1 MFQFGTI
8 IAAVLLTVPISI
20 ASAQFESDLEEDK
33 DTVEVGDPNRPTLYS
48 KVGMGIAGGA
58 GVSGFT
64 DSSMNDVADVAGA
77 WEARLVVGTRTY
89 LAGEV
94 AYVGS
99 AQDVTITGLDS
110 SAYLLSNGLQGAV
123 RANFI
128 PEGMW
133 QPYVVVGAAWRRY
146 NVENKDVNTSSMR
159 NEDDVL
165 EVPFGAGLSFRTDGL
180 LLDARLMARP
190 AVDADLLGD
199 QAELHTLDGKLTAGW
214 EF

>member
-1 MFQFGTI
+1 MFQFGTT

-20 ASAQFESDLEEDK
+20 VSAQFESDLEEAEDAR
-33 DTVEVGDPNRPTLYS
+33 EVGDPHKPTLYS
-48 KVGMGIAGGA
+48 DIGMGIAGGA

-89 LAGEV
+89 FAGEV
-94 AYVGS
+94 GYVGS
-99 AQDVTITGLDS
+99 AQDVTIIGLDS
-110 SAYLLSNGLQGAV
+110 SAYLLSNGLQGSV

-128 PEGMW
+128 PDGMW
-133 QPYVVVGAAWRRY
+133 QPYAVVGAAWRRY
-146 NVENKDVNTSSMR
+146 NVENEDVNTSSMR
-159 NEDDVL
+159 DEDDVL
-165 EVPFGAGLSFRTDGL
+165 EIPFGAGLSFRTDGL
-180 LLDARLMARP
+180 LLDARFTARP
-190 AVDADLLGD
+190 AFDADLLGN